1 MRHLKNEHSPDRLIL
16 GRGKRNKDRQR
27 KEREKKMKKLM
38 TIAALILASVFVLS
52 GCRKSE
58 DQLADIKKAGKIK
71 IALEGA
77 WAPWNYHDL
86 STNELIGFD
95 TEVAK
100 GVAEYLGVQA
110 EFYES
115 DWDSLLAGLE
125 SGRYDVIANGV
136 EYTEERAKK
145 YAFSVPYGYVKTVLI
160 VREDET
166 EIRSFDDLKGK
177 KTANSLNSTYMQ
189 IGEKCGAQVIG
200 VDTIEETVN
209 MLLNKRCDATINAE
223 ESIYDYLK
231 AHPETPI
238 KIVAVYD
245 EMGSVHLPI
254 RKAGSEKLLIEI
266 NKAIAAMRES
276 GKLSEISMKYFGT
289 DITNK

>member
-1 MRHLKNEHSPDRLIL
+1 
-16 GRGKRNKDRQR
+16 
-27 KEREKKMKKLM
+27 MKKKL
-38 TIAALILASVFVLS
+38 AAVLALILAAAFLLS
-52 GCRKSE
+52 GCSKSV

-71 IALEGA
+71 IGLEGA

-86 STNELIGFD
+86 TTNALVGFD
-95 TEVAK
+95 TEVAQ
-100 GVAEYLGVQA
+100 GVADYLGVTA

-125 SGRYDVIANGV
+125 SGRYDIIANGV

-145 YAFSVPYGYVKTVLI
+145 YDFSVPYGFVKTVLI
-160 VREDET
+160 VRADDQ
-166 EIRSFDDLKGK
+166 EITPFDSLKGR

-189 IGEKCGAQVIG
+189 IGEKCGAEVIG

-209 MLLNKRCDATINAE
+209 MLVNKRVDATINAE

-231 AHPETPI
+231 THPDTPI
-238 KIVAVYD
+238 KIVATYE

-266 NKAIAAMRES
+266 NKAIASMRDS

-289 DITNK
+289 DITKK